1 MISVSIFQM
10 FHVAPAMLA
19 GFYVLL
25 AACGVLARVLP
36 PRRRRAILALAGLAF
51 VARFFSAP
59 MTPVL
64 AALALLLWRV
74 CDGGETLDARRTLAA
89 AAVVAFGLGPACYG
103 GFFPRYSHGHVRLEN
118 LLTVMFL
125 ANMLKKSVYY
135 VYERRAGRARSPAA
149 GDFLAYFFAL
159 PFTVGS
165 VIFAESEVASRWEA
179 RSRRDDLLSGLK
191 TLALAA
197 LHAAACWLLVR
208 RGWSHPYNEAFLSH
222 AAALRWWEFWAAFVP
237 IYVGVYL
244 HRYALDQ
251 TCVGA
256 ARLLGWDVRGNYDWA
271 LFPVDYADYWRR
283 WNIHFRELLMAL
295 FYYPSALRLA
305 RLRPGRRETN
315 LVAACFVTFAGA
327 ALFNFLLHAAF
338 YRPGYWAAYYNLAV
352 RLALY
357 EGFAW
362 VMVSAAAIAEMR
374 RRAAGKPE
382 PGPWRRAAGVAV
394 TLLLRAV
401 SLPLYLTEDPALSWT
416 VPVRLIA
423 AAFGVPFRL

>member
-1 MISVSIFQM
+1 MISVSIFRM
-10 FHVAPAMLA
+10 FHVSPAMLT

-25 AACGVLARVLP
+25 AACGVLARTLP
-36 PRRRRAILALAGLAF
+36 PRLRRAFLALAGLAF
-51 VARFFSAP
+51 VARFFSATMAP
-59 MTPVL
+59 AL

-89 AAVVAFGLGPACYG
+89 AAVVAFGLGPACFG
-103 GFFPRYSHGHVRLEN
+103 GFFAGYTHGHVRLQD

-165 VIFAESEVASRWEA
+165 VIFAPSEAASRWEA
-179 RSRRDDLLSGLK
+179 RSRRDDLLSGLR

-197 LHAAACWLLVR
+197 LHAGACWLLI
-208 RGWSHPYNEAFLSH
+208 RGGWTRAYDEQFLAR
-222 AAALRWWEFWAAFVP
+222 AAALRWWQLWLIFVST
-237 IYVGVYL
+237 YVGVYL

-271 LFPVDYADYWRR
+271 LFPADYADYWRR

-305 RLRPGRRETN
+305 RRRPGRRETN
-315 LVAACFVTFAGA
+315 LIAACFVTFAGA
-327 ALFNFLLHAAF
+327 AVFNFVLHAAF
-338 YRPGYWAAYYNLAV
+338 YRPGFGAAYYNLAV

-362 VMVSAAAIAEMR
+362 VMVSAAGIAEMR

-382 PGPWRRAAGVAV
+382 PGRWRRAAGVAI
-394 TLLLRAV
+394 TLLLRAGSV
-401 SLPLYLTEDPALSWT
+401 PIYLTDVPGLSWT

-423 AAFGVPFRL
+423 AAFGVPFRR